1 MARDWTEYRIG
12 DIAEIVGGSTPSTAD
27 ATNFNGDI
35 PWLTPKGLSGQHER
49 YVSRG
54 ERNLSQR
61 GLASCSAKLLPAGAV
76 LLSSRAPIG
85 YVAIARNPIATNQGF
100 RSLILKSG
108 FEPEFVYYWLKANV
122 NNLERHASGST
133 FRELSGSALA
143 EIKIQIPGEATQR
156 AIAHILGSLD
166 DKIELNR
173 RINETLEA
181 ISRAI
186 FKSWFVDFDPV
197 IDNALLAGNPIPS
210 ALAEKAAR
218 RREMLASA
226 KAEGREVGLP
236 KHIADLFPD
245 RFVDSELGA
254 IPGGW
259 RVVSLPEMID
269 INPPRALRKGDKAPY
284 LDMANMPTRGHTP
297 DAIIERPFGSGM
309 RFINGDTLVA
319 RITPCLENGKTAYV
333 DFLADGQV
341 GWGSTEYIVLCP
353 KPPLPSEFGYC
364 FARSTEFREFAIQ
377 SMTGTSGRQRVPP
390 EALSHYLL
398 AAPPEGVAKLFGKF
412 VRPLLLLTRSAA
424 NESRTLAAVRDTL
437 LPKLISGELSLKN
450 TTEFLT
456 KPL

>member
-35 PWLTPKGLSGQHER
+35 PWLTPKDLSGQHER

-143 EIKIQIPGEATQR
+143 EIKIKIPGEATQR
-156 AIAHILGSLD
+156 AIARILGTLD

-173 RINETLEA
+173 RMNETLEA
-181 ISRAI
+181 MARAI

-197 IDNALLAGNPIPS
+197 IDNALRAGNPIPS
-210 ALAEKAAR
+210 TLAEKAAR
-218 RREMLASA
+218 RREMLARA
-226 KAEGREVGLP
+226 KSEGRDSCFP

-245 RFVDSELGA
+245 SFVDSALGPIPAGWELLSFDEMVIAKQGKYLPNDEMREYPTSDY
-254 IPGGW
+254 IYPVWGG
-259 RVVSLPEMID
+259 RGIRGYTNRKTYNDSVIVITCRGSYCGLLDLTEPECYVSNIAFACEP
-269 INPPRALRKGDKAPY
+269 K
-284 LDMANMPTRGHTP
+284 
-297 DAIIERPFGSGM
+297 FGSPYFIYIYFSFCSFNDCISGSAQPQITYRAMKNKKM
-309 RFINGDTLVA
+309 RFPVSVS
-319 RITPCLENGKTAYV
+319 RCEAYSNLI
-333 DFLADGQV
+333 D
-341 GWGSTEYIVLCP
+341 
-353 KPPLPSEFGYC
+353 PLFKKIL
-364 FARSTEFREFAIQ
+364 FR
-377 SMTGTSGRQRVPP
+377 
-390 EALSHYLL
+390 
-398 AAPPEGVAKLFGKF
+398 KK
-412 VRPLLLLTRSAA
+412 
-424 NESRTLAAVRDTL
+424 ESRALAAVRDEL
-437 LPKLISGELSLKN
+437 LSKLIMAEIRVKDAERFLK
-450 TTEFLT
+450 EHGL
-456 KPL
+456 